1 MTAPHIT
8 RRMLLG
14 GLGSLGWPALAT
26 PALQAASGPCVWE
39 LPGSWEDDQGGHV
52 AMAEWRGRPALLTL
66 AYGACRR
73 ICSTSLRLLQEA
85 QQDADARNLALSVIV
100 VSLDPRVDTP
110 AAWREFRSEHR
121 LQRPNWHFLAGTAA
135 QTHRI
140 AELLEMK
147 YWVYDDHV
155 LHDLRIAAV
164 NASGHIVARID
175 WVDEP
180 ARRLVDALA
189 A

>member
-1 MTAPHIT
+1 MTAPRLN

-14 GLGSLGWPALAT
+14 GLASLAWPAHGASLPSAA
-26 PALQAASGPCVWE
+26 ALPDLWALSGH
-39 LPGSWEDDQGGHV
+39 WEDDQERQV
-52 AMAEWRGRPALLTL
+52 TMAQWAGRPALLTM
-66 AYGACRR
+66 AYGSCRR
-73 ICSTSLRLLQEA
+73 ICSTSLRLLLQA
-85 QQDADARNLALSVIV
+85 QQDADARKLELSVIV
-100 VSLDPRVDTP
+100 VSLDPKSDTP

-121 LQRPNWHFLAGTAA
+121 LQRTNWHFLGGAAA
-135 QTHRI
+135 QTRRL
-140 AELLEMK
+140 ADLLDMK

-164 NASGHIVARID
+164 NASGRIVARID

-180 ARRLVDALA
+180 PRRLVDALA